1 MAVPPQPQPP
11 GRRYCPTCGA
21 PLSPEARFCM
31 ACGAAVGETGFGA
44 ALGMRHPIPDAEYMG
59 FWIRV
64 ATLLVDSIIWWVVTF
79 IVLGGVFAYVGLSAW
94 TSLSGFYVV
103 LAAYVFVVLVHF
115 AYHVFLVG
123 VKGQTLGKMALG
135 IQVVNSQGN
144 VPGIG
149 RALLREVVGKAISG
163 LPLYLGYFWAG
174 WDPHKRAWHDHIS
187 GTFVVRKQRQQS
199 GPS

>member
-1 MAVPPQPQPP
+1 MAVPPQPQTPAGGTARPAAPP
-11 GRRYCPTCGA
+11 WRRKRVSAWPAGPPLGKQVSGPPLVCGIQYRT
-21 PLSPEARFCM
+21 PS
-31 ACGAAVGETGFGA
+31 TWGFGYEWRLSWLI
-44 ALGMRHPIPDAEYMG
+44 ALYGGWLP
-59 FWIRV
+59 
-64 ATLLVDSIIWWVVTF
+64 SSSWVES
-79 IVLGGVFAYVGLSAW
+79 LAYVGLSAW

-103 LAAYVFVVLVHF
+103 LSAYVLVVLVHF

-135 IQVVNSQGN
+135 IQVVNADGN
-144 VPGIG
+144 TPGFG
-149 RALLREVVGKAISG
+149 RALLREVPGKLISR